1 MRVSEELPSVIE
13 VSYQPPGEEADFYEY
28 KLAKWIM
35 SLSKEQE
42 ESTW

>member
-1 MRVSEELPSVIE
+1 MRVSSELPSIIE
-13 VSYQPPGEEADFYEY
+13 VSYQPPGEEADFHEY

-42 ESTW
+42 DST